1 MGNKFSGKP
10 LQNKADTN
18 CESTDPIADL
28 FTGIGF
34 RDGGKAEAIRRLHRY
49 RESIWADA
57 SNSAL
62 AGNKEILA
70 AAQANT
76 NRLQSQI
83 TRLEQ
88 SIRQI
93 KAHQAEEIIQA
104 ITRSPYVGGEVAQQ
118 AKMETGVR
126 CG

>member
-10 LQNKADTN
+10 LQDKVDTK
-18 CESTDPIADL
+18 CDSTDPIADL
-28 FTGIGF
+28 FAGIGF
-34 RDGGKAEAIRRLHRY
+34 RNSGKAEAIRRLHRY
-49 RESIWADA
+49 RQSIWADA

-76 NRLQSQI
+76 HALQSQI
-83 TRLEQ
+83 ARLEQ

-104 ITRSPYVGGEVAQQ
+104 ITRSPYVGGEVAQGL
-118 AKMETGVR
+118 AKAVLRG
-126 CG
+126 